1 LNRNV
6 QLTVL
11 VVDGGKVTANF
22 ALIQP
27 SLQVDLPMIAAAIVE
42 RIGGDKP
49 ELKQLLGD
57 EPQMQRAANSQPGN
71 PSEGVDMDR
80 LRSLVRPLIQLS
92 ASDEQVD
99 EAAIAIEKEI
109 DADPKIRR
117 EIGRI
122 ASTIVGSGN
131 LANYGTPR
139 AQAVLKLWAEKYGSA
154 TKESRNEKP

>member
-1 LNRNV
+1 
-6 QLTVL
+6 
-11 VVDGGKVTANF
+11 
-22 ALIQP
+22 
-27 SLQVDLPMIAAAIVE
+27 
-42 RIGGDKP
+42 
-49 ELKQLLGD
+49 
-57 EPQMQRAANSQPGN
+57 
-71 PSEGVDMDR
+71 
-80 LRSLVRPLIQLS
+80 LIQLS

-131 LANYGTPR
+131 LANSGTPR

-154 TKESRNEKP
+154 TIESRNEKPQ

>member
-1 LNRNV
+1 
-6 QLTVL
+6 
-11 VVDGGKVTANF
+11 
-22 ALIQP
+22 
-27 SLQVDLPMIAAAIVE
+27 
-42 RIGGDKP
+42 
-49 ELKQLLGD
+49 
-57 EPQMQRAANSQPGN
+57 MQRAANSQPGN